1 MLTNDFAG
9 RTRARIAEARRTL
22 AKLHDAS
29 KVAIKQLAKINKQHA
44 TDLGRV
50 YDTLGQLADD
60 VVEKLPEEAAD
71 ADVDRAHAI
80 QEQINDLAAAVEEIS
95 LAGGEVTDLASTIN
109 AAIGEIYARLREA
122 EAQLGQVTR
131 LGAKIGV

>member
-1 MLTNDFAG
+1 MLTDDFAG
-9 RTRARIAEARRTL
+9 RTRVRIASARAAL
-22 AKLHDAS
+22 AKLRNAS
-29 KVAIKQLAKINKQHA
+29 KVAIRQLAKINKQHA
-44 TDLGRV
+44 ADLGRV
-50 YDTLGQLADD
+50 YDALGQLADD

-95 LAGGEVTDLASTIN
+95 LAGGEVTDLASSIDT
-109 AAIGEIYARLREA
+109 AIGEIYARLKEA